1 MPHPSSPRRRVP
13 AHIRR
18 RRSLAVVGLV
28 ALAGVTALAWPR
40 ADAPTTPAAG
50 RIEQPAEGAG
60 EGTDRHGAPA
70 DAASAASHEPYV
82 APPAWLAWISGGFE
96 PSFRDAART
105 IPGFG
110 ATVVVAGDTL
120 WLTEA
125 RASEDRV
132 LDRPRPPYRIPIDAF
147 SVDPGDYAPFVGSSV
162 RDTVVEVLR
171 EGDAVLGA
179 SSAELR
185 GIDVGGVLSFG
196 PRRVEVGA
204 IVPDEAVGWSEIL
217 VSRAVGTTLGISHDR
232 YLLGLTGTTTLTED
246 AFRERVGELLPP
258 GTPIRVDA
266 PSSTPYVRVASGV
279 RPAIFVKQVFG
290 EFSASVRSDGVFLD
304 LDPRWVEQHIVT
316 RSVPLLGSVTCH
328 RKLFPPMIAALASLE
343 AQGLGALV
351 EVYSGCWV
359 ARTVARST
367 TAPPSYHSYGA
378 AIDINAPTN
387 PYGEPPNQDPR
398 LVAAFE
404 DQGFNWGGDFLI
416 PDGHHFEYWGQPG
429 DRPPR

>member
-1 MPHPSSPRRRVP
+1 
-13 AHIRR
+13 
-18 RRSLAVVGLV
+18 VVGLL
-28 ALAGVTALAWPR
+28 ALAGVVALTWPR
-40 ADAPTTPAAG
+40 ADAPSTRAGARVEASAA
-50 RIEQPAEGAG
+50 RAG
-60 EGTDRHGAPA
+60 GNVD
-70 DAASAASHEPYV
+70 DAASASAEPYV
-82 APPAWLAWISGGFE
+82 APPVWLAWISGGFE
-96 PSFRDAART
+96 PSFRDAARSL
-105 IPGFG
+105 PGFS

-120 WLTEA
+120 WLTES
-125 RASEDRV
+125 RASDDRV

-147 SVDPGDYAPFVGSSV
+147 SVHPGDYAPFVGPSV
-162 RDTVVEVLR
+162 RETVVDALR
-171 EGDAVLGA
+171 DGDAVLGA
-179 SSAELR
+179 SSAALR
-185 GIDVGGVLSFG
+185 DIDLGGELSFNG
-196 PRRVEVGA
+196 MTVEVGA
-204 IVPDEAVGWSEIL
+204 IVPDGAVGWSEML
-217 VSRAVGTTLGISHDR
+217 VSRPVGTTLGISHDR
-232 YLLGLTGTTTLTED
+232 YLLGLTGNTSLTED
-246 AFRERVGELLPP
+246 PFRDRVRELLPP

-266 PSSTPYVRVASGV
+266 PGSTPYARVASGV
-279 RPAIFVKQVFG
+279 RPAIFMKQIFG

-304 LDPRWVEQHIVT
+304 LDPRWVDEHIVT

-343 AQGLGALV
+343 AQGLGDLV

-378 AIDINAPTN
+378 AIDINAPSN